1 MNLCDSGHEEICYE
15 CRNCPLCEANREIES
30 LENIVEEL
38 KESLEELKE
47 ELEESLEEL
56 KKDD

>member
-15 CRNCPLCEANREIES
+15 CRNCPLCDANEEIES
-30 LENIVEEL
+30 LEKEVDEL
-38 KESLEELKE
+38 KESLEELKK
-47 ELEESLEEL
+47 ELEESLEEF

>member
-15 CRNCPLCEANREIES
+15 RRNCPLREANREI
-30 LENIVEEL
+30 
-38 KESLEELKE
+38 KSLEEKVE

-56 KKDD
+56 KEA

>member
-38 KESLEELKE
+38 KESLEELK
-47 ELEESLEEL
+47 
-56 KKDD
+56 KDD